1 MKGQDRFKM
10 DSGGW
15 IVYCCV
21 FFIFVGKILEYTSSY
36 HDRWSAKFTVTP
48 EARKLRTEYSRLL
61 LERQGL
67 REENGSI
74 SAQDNY
80 ARWTKNNRKLG
91 EMEKKLDAIRG
102 KLQESN
108 ASSKKFFGSVKLIGL
123 TIPFWI
129 LKIWQRNYLVYH
141 LPKQDLFPKLLSG
154 VWARGWLYL
163 ALGPLQYL
171 RNGALSIQDHVSL
184 GVSLGIWIWAL
195 QTTISTIEFLVRQL
209 ILTKAVNAPPQ
220 NVKSEDKKPQHLEII
235 DDKVELD

>member
-1 MKGQDRFKM
+1 M

-15 IVYCCV
+15 IVYLCI
-21 FFIFVGKILEYTSSY
+21 FFIFFGKILEYTSSY
-36 HDRWSAKFTVTP
+36 HDRWFANLTLTP
-48 EARKLRTEYSRLL
+48 EARKLDGQYRSFL
-61 LERQGL
+61 LERQRL
-67 REENGSI
+67 REENNSI

-91 EMEKKLDAIRG
+91 ELDKKLNTVRNQ
-102 KLQESN
+102 LQENN
-108 ASSKKFFGSVKLIGL
+108 ASSKKIFGKIRLIGL

-129 LKIWQRNYLVYH
+129 LKIWQRNHVVYH
-141 LPKQDLFPKLLSG
+141 FPKQNLFPKLITG

-171 RNGALSIQDHVSL
+171 RNGALNIHDYVPL

-195 QTTISTIEFLVRQL
+195 QTTINTLEFLVKQL
-209 ILTKAVNAPPQ
+209 ILTKSVNPPPQ
-220 NVKSEDKKPQHLEII
+220 KTKPGTESELKNLQKLEIT

>member
-1 MKGQDRFKM
+1 M

-15 IVYCCV
+15 IVYCCI
-21 FFIFVGKILEYTSSY
+21 FFILLGKVLEYTSSY
-36 HDRWSAKFTVTP
+36 QDKWFTKLTLTP
-48 EARKLRTEYSRLL
+48 EARKLNSQYHELLSERLRL
-61 LERQGL
+61 Q
-67 REENGSI
+67 EENHSI

-91 EMEKKLDAIRG
+91 ELDKKLGTIRD
-102 KLQESN
+102 KLQETN
-108 ASSKKFFGSVKLIGL
+108 TSSKKVFGRVKLIGL

-129 LKIWQRNYLVYH
+129 LKIWQRSHVVYH
-141 LPKQDLFPKLLSG
+141 FPKQDLFPKLVTG

-171 RNGALSIQDHVSL
+171 RNGSLNIQDYAPH

-195 QTTISTIEFLVRQL
+195 QATINTLEFLVKQV
-209 ILTKAVNAPPQ
+209 ILEKPVSPPPQKSKSATKAETKRPE
-220 NVKSEDKKPQHLEII
+220 KLEIT